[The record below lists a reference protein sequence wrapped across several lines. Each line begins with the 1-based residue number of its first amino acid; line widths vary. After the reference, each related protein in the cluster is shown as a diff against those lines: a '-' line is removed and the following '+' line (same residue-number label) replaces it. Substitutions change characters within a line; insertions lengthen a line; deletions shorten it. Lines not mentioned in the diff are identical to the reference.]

1 MRKIIMYIILIA
13 ILMGY
18 MTISIAQTVVTLGPS
33 SSSIV
38 SALGVNVM
46 ASDSE
51 SVKLL
56 EKRQGKKTKEIK
68 EVKNSKKVKDVG
80 YMRAL
85 TIESLLS
92 VKPNIVI
99 ADASI
104 SPLSVLTRLK
114 AFNVQTLL
122 LTEVKSLND
131 VEKNIQEIANKL
143 NKQKEGQRLI
153 NKLQEQ
159 TKQTNKIIN
168 AYSSSSNGKPKQV
181 LMLLQIAASG
191 AYMLGKDTQSGRWL
205 QLVKAHNILSFSGM
219 RPLSKEGLMSLKP
232 QVIVIAQASANMAK
246 PYPEV
251 LNYLHEKYQT
261 KIVTID
267 ASRIDNFGAEF
278 GQTELMLA
286 QKVYL

>member
-1 MRKIIMYIILIA
+1 MRKIIMFIMSVMMI
-13 ILMGY
+13 MGC
-18 MTISIAQTVVTLGPS
+18 MNTGLSQTVVTLGPS
-33 SSSIV
+33 ASSIV
-38 SALGVNVM
+38 SALGVDVT
-46 ASDSE
+46 ASDTE

-56 EKRQGKKTKEIK
+56 EKAENKQNKQNKQ
-68 EVKNSKKVKDVG
+68 VKDVG

-104 SPLSVLTRLK
+104 SPLSVLTRLQ
-114 AFNVQTLL
+114 AFDIQTTL

-131 VEKNIQEIANKL
+131 VEKNIKEIASKL
-143 NKQKEGQRLI
+143 GKQKEGQQLI
-153 NKLQEQ
+153 TTLQQQTEQ
-159 TKQTNKIIN
+159 TDKIVN
-168 AYSSSSNGKPKQV
+168 AYTKENNGKPKQV
-181 LMLLQIAASG
+181 MMLLQISANG
-191 AYMLGKDTQSGRWL
+191 AYMLGKDTQSDRWL
-205 QLVKAHNILSFSGM
+205 QLIKAHNILSFSGM

-232 QVIVIAQASANMAK
+232 QVIVIAQASANMVK
-246 PYPEV
+246 PYHQV
-251 LNYLHEKYQT
+251 LDYLHEKYHT

-278 GQTELMLA
+278 GQTELLLA

>member
-1 MRKIIMYIILIA
+1 MFIMSVVLLVGCMRLA
-13 ILMGY
+13 L
-18 MTISIAQTVVTLGPS
+18 AQTVVTLGPS
-33 SSSIV
+33 ASSIV
-38 SALGVNVM
+38 SALGVNVT
-46 ASDSE
+46 ASDTE

-56 EKRQGKKTKEIK
+56 EKAE
-68 EVKNSKKVKDVG
+68 SKQNKQNKQVKDVG

-104 SPLSVLTRLK
+104 SPLSVLTRLQ
-114 AFNVQTLL
+114 AFDIQTTL

-131 VEKNIQEIANKL
+131 VEKNIKEIASKL
-143 NKQKEGQRLI
+143 GKQKEGQQLI
-153 NKLQEQ
+153 TTLQQQTEQ
-159 TKQTNKIIN
+159 TDKIVN
-168 AYSSSSNGKPKQV
+168 AYAKEGKGTPKQV
-181 LMLLQIAASG
+181 LMLLQISANG
-191 AYMLGKDTQSGRWL
+191 AYMLGKDTQSDRWL
-205 QLVKAHNILSFSGM
+205 QLIKAHNILSFSGM

-246 PYPEV
+246 PYPQV
-251 LNYLHEKYQT
+251 LDYLHEKYHT

-278 GQTELMLA
+278 GQTELLLA

>member
-1 MRKIIMYIILIA
+1 MMFIMSVVM
-13 ILMGY
+13 LMGC
-18 MTISIAQTVVTLGPS
+18 MSLSLAQTVVTLGPS

-38 SALGVNVM
+38 SALGVDVT
-46 ASDSE
+46 ASDTE

-56 EKRQGKKTKEIK
+56 EKAGNKQY
-68 EVKNSKKVKDVG
+68 KKVKDVG

-104 SPLSVLTRLK
+104 SPLSVLTRLQ
-114 AFNVQTLL
+114 AFNVQTTLL
-122 LTEVKSLND
+122 AEVKSLSD
-131 VEKNIQEIANKL
+131 VEKNIKEIANKL
-143 NKQKEGQRLI
+143 GKQKEGQQLI
-153 NKLQEQ
+153 ITLQTQ
-159 TKQTNKIIN
+159 TKKVDDIIN
-168 AYSSSSNGKPKQV
+168 AYAKKNNGKPKQV
-181 LMLLQIAASG
+181 LMLLQISANG
-191 AYMLGKDTQSGRWL
+191 AYMLGKDTQSDRWL
-205 QLVKAHNILSFSGM
+205 QLIKAHNILSFNGM

-232 QVIVIAQASANMAK
+232 QVIVIAQASANMLK

-251 LNYLHEKYQT
+251 LNYLKDKYHT
-261 KIVTID
+261 KIVSID

-278 GQTELMLA
+278 GETEVLLA

>member
-1 MRKIIMYIILIA
+1 MRLA
-13 ILMGY
+13 L
-18 MTISIAQTVVTLGPS
+18 AQTVVTLGPS
-33 SSSIV
+33 ASSIV
-38 SALGVNVM
+38 SALGVDVT
-46 ASDSE
+46 ASDTE

-56 EKRQGKKTKEIK
+56 EKAENKQNKQNKQ
-68 EVKNSKKVKDVG
+68 VKDVG

-104 SPLSVLTRLK
+104 SPLSVLTHLQ
-114 AFNVQTLL
+114 AFDIQTTL

-131 VEKNIQEIANKL
+131 VEKNIKEIASKL
-143 NKQKEGQRLI
+143 GKQKEGQQLI
-153 NKLQEQ
+153 TTLQAQ
-159 TKQTNKIIN
+159 TKQVNKIVN
-168 AYSSSSNGKPKQV
+168 AYAKEGKGKSKQV
-181 LMLLQIAASG
+181 LMLLQISANG
-191 AYMLGKDTQSGRWL
+191 AYMLGKDTQSDRWL
-205 QLVKAHNILSFSGM
+205 QLIKAYNILSFSGM

-246 PYPEV
+246 PYPQV
-251 LNYLHEKYQT
+251 LDYLHEKYHT

-278 GQTELMLA
+278 GQTELLLA

>member
-1 MRKIIMYIILIA
+1 MFIMSVVLLVGSMRLA
-13 ILMGY
+13 L
-18 MTISIAQTVVTLGPS
+18 AQTVVTLGPS
-33 SSSIV
+33 ASSIV
-38 SALGVNVM
+38 SALGVDVT
-46 ASDSE
+46 ASDTE

-56 EKRQGKKTKEIK
+56 EKAENKQNKQNKQ
-68 EVKNSKKVKDVG
+68 VKDVG

-104 SPLSVLTRLK
+104 SPLSVLTHLQ
-114 AFNVQTLL
+114 AFDIQTTL

-131 VEKNIQEIANKL
+131 VEKNIKEIASKL
-143 NKQKEGQRLI
+143 GKQKEGQQLI
-153 NKLQEQ
+153 TTLQAQ
-159 TKQTNKIIN
+159 TKQVNKIVN
-168 AYSSSSNGKPKQV
+168 AYAKEGKGKSKQV
-181 LMLLQIAASG
+181 LMLLQISANG
-191 AYMLGKDTQSGRWL
+191 AYMLGKDTQSDRWL
-205 QLVKAHNILSFSGM
+205 QLIKAYNILSFSGM

-246 PYPEV
+246 PYPQV
-251 LNYLHEKYQT
+251 LDYLHEKYHT

-278 GQTELMLA
+278 GQTELLLA